1 MTTLTRSRTP
11 RRITATGGT
20 VLAALAVWVI
30 AVPLI
35 GVDLV
40 VPAAGSTVGPLAV
53 VGTTLLAALLGW
65 ALLAVLER
73 RTARARR
80 IWTIT
85 AGAIALLSLT
95 GPLTSGAS
103 PAVTATLVAMHVAV
117 AAVLIPTLPRGVR

>member
-11 RRITATGGT
+11 RRATVAGVT
-20 VLAALAVWVI
+20 VLAALAVWVV

-53 VGTTLLAALLGW
+53 AVTSLLAALLGW

-73 RTARARR
+73 RTSRARR
-80 IWTIT
+80 TWTIT
-85 AGAIALLSLT
+85 ASVIALLSLAA
-95 GPLTSGAS
+95 PLTSGAS

-117 AAVLIPTLPRGVR
+117 AAVLIPTLPSS